1 MCLCVTSTTV
11 AEQDVQHSYHRSPP
25 MENNLWLVHTY
36 VMFVKY
42 LPQININV
50 IFSFFQVDV
59 LDILFIK
66 IM

>member
-1 MCLCVTSTTV
+1 
-11 AEQDVQHSYHRSPP
+11 
-25 MENNLWLVHTY
+25 MENNLCPVHTY
-36 VMFVKY
+36 VTYVKY
-42 LPQININV
+42 LPKVNINV